1 MINKLLNRI
10 GYQLVKLD
18 TSDLAGSVEADYDNL
33 IDKLGI
39 PKNLPLQQVNL
50 KLQQNEEF
58 YLTIKVDGEIRK
70 FITKKFMAADLALAI
85 IDIVRYNQIVCV
97 IEFNAQYDELP
108 TFDVKSEC
116 VKILYRRLLT
126 CWSDRSGLKPECSH
140 LNIYKALLGG
150 LFFLQSHQASL
161 R

>member
-18 TSDLAGSVEADYDNL
+18 RSDLAGPVDADYAKL

-50 KLQQNEEF
+50 KLQQDEEF
-58 YLTIKVDGEIRK
+58 YLTVKVDGTVRK
-70 FITKKFMAADLALAI
+70 FITKKFMDANLALAI
-85 IDIVRYNQIVCV
+85 TDIVRYNQIICI

-108 TFDVKSEC
+108 TFDVKSEMC
-116 VKILYRRLLT
+116 QGTLQKVIDLLVRQE
-126 CWSDRSGLKPECSH
+126 WV
-140 LNIYKALLGG
+140 
-150 LFFLQSHQASL
+150 
-161 R
+161 

>member
-18 TSDLAGSVEADYDNL
+18 RSDLAGPVDTDYDKLLDN
-33 IDKLGI
+33 LGI

-50 KLQQNEEF
+50 KIQQDEEF
-58 YLTIKVDGEIRK
+58 CLTIKVDGTIRK
-70 FITKKFMAADLALAI
+70 FFTKKFMDADLALAI

-108 TFDVKSEC
+108 TFDVKSEMC
-116 VKILYRRLLT
+116 RNTLQKVIDLLVDQD
-126 CWSDRSGLKPECSH
+126 WVEARV
-140 LNIYKALLGG
+140 
-150 LFFLQSHQASL
+150 QSS
-161 R
+161 

>member
-18 TSDLAGSVEADYDNL
+18 TSDLARSVEADYGNL

-58 YLTIKVDGEIRK
+58 YLTIKVGGEIRK
-70 FITKKFMAADLALAI
+70 FITKKFMSADLALAI
-85 IDIVRYNQIVCV
+85 TELVRYNQIVCIV
-97 IEFNAQYDELP
+97 EFNAQYDELP
-108 TFDVKSEC
+108 TFDVKSEMC
-116 VKILYRRLLT
+116 QDTLQKVIDLLVKQEWVEARV
-126 CWSDRSGLKPECSH
+126 
-140 LNIYKALLGG
+140 
-150 LFFLQSHQASL
+150 
-161 R
+161 

>member
-70 FITKKFMAADLALAI
+70 FITKKFMSADLALAI
-85 IDIVRYNQIVCV
+85 TELVRYNQIVCIV
-97 IEFNAQYDELP
+97 EFNAQYDELP
-108 TFDVKSEC
+108 TFDVKSEMC
-116 VKILYRRLLT
+116 RNTLQKVIGLLVKQEWVEARV
-126 CWSDRSGLKPECSH
+126 
-140 LNIYKALLGG
+140 
-150 LFFLQSHQASL
+150 
-161 R
+161 

>member
-58 YLTIKVDGEIRK
+58 YLTIKVDQDWVEAR
-70 FITKKFMAADLALAI
+70 
-85 IDIVRYNQIVCV
+85 V
-97 IEFNAQYDELP
+97 
-108 TFDVKSEC
+108 
-116 VKILYRRLLT
+116 
-126 CWSDRSGLKPECSH
+126 
-140 LNIYKALLGG
+140 
-150 LFFLQSHQASL
+150 QSS
-161 R
+161 

>member
-18 TSDLAGSVEADYDNL
+18 TSDLAGPVEADYDNL
-33 IDKLGI
+33 IDNLGI

-85 IDIVRYNQIVCV
+85 IDIVRYNQ
-97 IEFNAQYDELP
+97 
-108 TFDVKSEC
+108 
-116 VKILYRRLLT
+116 R
-126 CWSDRSGLKPECSH
+126 
-140 LNIYKALLGG
+140 
-150 LFFLQSHQASL
+150 
-161 R
+161 

>member
-1 MINKLLNRI
+1 MSFQSIFYRKVPQMINKLLNRI

-18 TSDLAGSVEADYDNL
+18 RSDLAGPVEADYDNL

-70 FITKKFMAADLALAI
+70 FFTKKFMAADLALAI
-85 IDIVRYNQIVCV
+85 IELVRYNQIVCIV
-97 IEFNAQYDELP
+97 EFNAQYDELP
-108 TFDVKSEC
+108 TFDVKSEMC
-116 VKILYRRLLT
+116 QDTLQKVIDLLVRQE
-126 CWSDRSGLKPECSH
+126 WVEARV
-140 LNIYKALLGG
+140 
-150 LFFLQSHQASL
+150 
-161 R
+161 

>member
-18 TSDLAGSVEADYDNL
+18 TSDLAGPVEADYDNL

-85 IDIVRYNQIVCV
+85 IELVRYNQIVCIV
-97 IEFNAQYDELP
+97 EFNAQYDELP
-108 TFDVKSEC
+108 TFDVKSEMC
-116 VKILYRRLLT
+116 QDTLQKVIDLLVRQE
-126 CWSDRSGLKPECSH
+126 WVEARV
-140 LNIYKALLGG
+140 
-150 LFFLQSHQASL
+150 
-161 R
+161 

>member
-70 FITKKFMAADLALAI
+70 FITKKFMSADLALAI
-85 IDIVRYNQIVCV
+85 TELVRYNQIVCIV
-97 IEFNAQYDELP
+97 EFNAQYDELP
-108 TFDVKSEC
+108 TFNVKSEMC
-116 VKILYRRLLT
+116 RNTLQKVIDLLVKQE
-126 CWSDRSGLKPECSH
+126 WVEDRV
-140 LNIYKALLGG
+140 
-150 LFFLQSHQASL
+150 
-161 R
+161 

>member
-18 TSDLAGSVEADYDNL
+18 RSDLAGPVEADYDNL

-58 YLTIKVDGEIRK
+58 YLTIKVDGVIRK
-70 FITKKFMAADLALAI
+70 FFTKKFMAADLALAI
-85 IDIVRYNQIVCV
+85 IELVRYNQIVCIV
-97 IEFNAQYDELP
+97 EFNAQYDELP
-108 TFDVKSEC
+108 TFDVKYEMC
-116 VKILYRRLLT
+116 QDTLQQVIDLLVRQE
-126 CWSDRSGLKPECSH
+126 WVEARV
-140 LNIYKALLGG
+140 
-150 LFFLQSHQASL
+150 
-161 R
+161 

>member
-85 IDIVRYNQIVCV
+85 IDIVRYNQI
-97 IEFNAQYDELP
+97 D
-108 TFDVKSEC
+108 
-116 VKILYRRLLT
+116 LL
-126 CWSDRSGLKPECSH
+126 
-140 LNIYKALLGG
+140 
-150 LFFLQSHQASL
+150 
-161 R
+161 